1 MWPHDDSAM
10 TKYIDRPLN
19 LFNTTEVLE
28 AN

>member
-1 MWPHDDSAM
+1 MWPRNDSAM

-19 LFNTTEVLE
+19 LFSATEVLK